1 MTKWG
6 LVFEV
11 IGFLMLFWQSYGRQ
25 KRKLKNGGG
34 VTTDQASENLQMER
48 ALKWIPNKCL
58 RKNLTRMWQMIAL
71 GFIIAGVIFQLIA
84 IW

>member
-6 LVFEV
+6 LFFEL
-11 IGFLMLFWQSYGRQ
+11 IGFFMLFWQSYERP

-34 VTTDQASENLQMER
+34 FTTDQASENFQIER
-48 ALKWIPNKCL
+48 ALKRIPNKWL
-58 RKNLTRMWQMIAL
+58 RKNLTRFWQMIAF
-71 GFIIAGVIFQLIA
+71 GFIVAGVIFQLIA